1 MPTALQ
7 QELKTLAG
15 RCIKLHGTRWDLQE
29 DGTYKEVLTDDAVK
43 TFLTTLCKD
52 ADKPDAY
59 INQEAANM
67 MIAALDNSAHD
78 LRQQLA
84 AGREFDF
91 SFIAHYIM
99 VLVLA
104 APFRSGALLPF
115 NKFSRQGRLQ

>member
-1 MPTALQ
+1 MVPGKLDHRYPDNPT
-7 QELKTLAG
+7 
-15 RCIKLHGTRWDLQE
+15 I
-29 DGTYKEVLTDDAVK
+29 
-43 TFLTTLCKD
+43 
-52 ADKPDAY
+52 
-59 INQEAANM
+59 
-67 MIAALDNSAHD
+67 
-78 LRQQLA
+78 RQQLA